1 MLLTETGMM
10 KLPLFVAL
18 TTYPE
23 LARYILPTKTPRTTS
38 NSTPT
43 TPNSNTISDI
53 YPQPSYFNTGVAN
66 PPPTAVVAGGTP
78 TVIVASPELSCPSTA
93 TIM

>member
-10 KLPLFVAL
+10 KLSLFVAL

-23 LARYILPTKTPRTTS
+23 LARYILPNKTLRPTS

-43 TPNSNTISDI
+43 TPVQIISQI
-53 YPQPSYFNTGVAN
+53 YPQPSYFNTGVAT
-66 PPPTAVVAGGTP
+66 PPPSAVVAGGTP